1 MREEASG
8 VHQREDGDRLDT
20 TRRILSRL
28 EVGLQIQIKGNVDAV
43 FYLNAFILSGHAVTA
58 QPVWLLGQI

>member
-28 EVGLQIQIKGNVDAV
+28 EVGLQIQIKGNVGAV
-43 FYLNAFILSGHAVTA
+43 FI
-58 QPVWLLGQI
+58 